1 MRKVALCR
9 IDETTAN
16 KFLNEYLAAN
26 RFETE
31 LDVRLYRMHRFHG
44 YSTLELAAK
53 EHMNRSTIYR
63 RIKKVDKYIET
74 RLSEGNDR
82 HL

>member
-1 MRKVALCR
+1 MRKVALCQ
-9 IDETTAN
+9 IDELTAN
-16 KFLNEYLAAN
+16 RFLSEYLATN

-31 LDVRLYRMHRFHG
+31 LDVRLYRMHRFKG

-63 RIKKVDKYIET
+63 RIKRVDNYIESRVGDCT
-74 RLSEGNDR
+74 D
-82 HL
+82 

>member
-1 MRKVALCR
+1 MRKVALCQ
-9 IDETTAN
+9 IDELTAN
-16 KFLNEYLAAN
+16 RFLNEYLATN

-31 LDVRLYRMHRFHG
+31 LDVRLYRMHRFQG

-63 RIKKVDKYIET
+63 RIKKVDNYIESRMGDCT
-74 RLSEGNDR
+74 D
-82 HL
+82 

>member
-1 MRKVALCR
+1 MRKVALCQ
-9 IDETTAN
+9 IDELTAN
-16 KFLNEYLAAN
+16 RILNEYMATN

-31 LDVRLYRMHRFHG
+31 IDVRLYRMHRFSG

-63 RIKKVDKYIET
+63 RIKKVDRYIES
-74 RLSEGNDR
+74 RLNDGI
-82 HL
+82 

>member
-1 MRKVALCR
+1 MRKVALCQ
-9 IDETTAN
+9 IDEITAN
-16 KFLNEYLAAN
+16 RFLNEYLATN

-63 RIKKVDKYIET
+63 RIKKVDKYIESRMRDFT
-74 RLSEGNDR
+74 G
-82 HL
+82 